1 MSYKDM
7 LLVRSQAFED
17 SERHSAMDYLAL
29 KNREA
34 LRAWR
39 VRRVTGGF
47 HSKTDA
53 QRNWLHSWLRPEGPR
68 AR

>member
-7 LLVRSQAFED
+7 LLVRSQAFEE
-17 SERHSAMDYLAL
+17 SELHSALDYLDL
-29 KNREA
+29 RNREA
-34 LRAWR
+34 LQAWR

-47 HSKTDA
+47 HSS
-53 QRNWLHSWLRPEGPR
+53 QVLHRNWLPSWLRPEGAR